1 MYDDDCS
8 IRVMRFFSG
17 ATRVLKEFD
26 SLPLATDREEIHM
39 RQILR
44 RALVNSFRVELMSFS
59 ICNDDSGGA
68 CIVSSESCRES
79 ILMEK
84 REVSANPSIVDRTW
98 CDD

>member
-26 SLPLATDREEIHM
+26 SLPLATDREEILM

-44 RALVNSFRVELMSFS
+44 RALVNSFRVELMSFGIS
-59 ICNDDSGGA
+59 NDDSGA
-68 CIVSSESCRES
+68 RTVSSESCREW
-79 ILMEK
+79 I
-84 REVSANPSIVDRTW
+84 
-98 CDD
+98 